1 MQRTLQ
7 YINRDQQQEPA
18 ILQTSYLNV
27 ARDLSR
33 LNSKNEEVTTRDGH
47 VYGYLCR
54 FKMITVGG
62 TGISMYTAPN
72 TWKMRNA
79 FRKFHAYRDMMFDN
93 AGIEGDEM
101 GRYGKTIRPLLDTA
115 HKSDGTNTLVPY
127 TADSGALD
135 PSSSEIYYD
144 EGEWTYT
151 QLATTPL
158 NTDRTDEL
166 DPVTPKISWADA
178 FNLKICELNEFDEA
192 GDADFSGLYSKVG
205 MIHSYN
211 LDRMEVLTPDATT
224 SEVLE
229 TPSNPLAA
237 LRATGNRATG
247 EVLDIAVEQESEL
260 PPYDQADD
268 GNSIWTPLVSLTS
281 TPTTGGTVSWTAFL
295 PAGLARIVFDT
306 EDVQGVIEVEVLDK
320 ILCKD
325 MA

>member
-7 YINRDQQQEPA
+7 YINRDQQSTPA
-18 ILQTSYLNV
+18 ILQTSYLNI

-54 FKMITVGG
+54 FKMIVEGG
-62 TGISMYTAPN
+62 TGISMYAAPN
-72 TWKMRNA
+72 SWKMMNS
-79 FRKFHAYRDMMFDN
+79 FRKFHAYRDMMFEN
-93 AGIEGDEM
+93 AGIEGSEM
-101 GRYGKTIRPLLDTA
+101 GRYGKTIRPLLDAT
-115 HKSDGTNTLVPY
+115 HKSNGANTLVPY
-127 TADSGALD
+127 TAH
-135 PSSSEIYYD
+135 SSDGDTAVYYD
-144 EGEWTYT
+144 GGEWTYT

-158 NTDRTDEL
+158 NSDKVDQL
-166 DPVTPKISWADA
+166 DPAGPEIFWADG
-178 FNLKICELNEFDEA
+178 FNLKICEENEFDIS
-192 GDADFSGLYSKVG
+192 GTSDFSGIYSNVG

-229 TPSNPLAA
+229 SPSNPLAA
-237 LRATGNRATG
+237 LRSNGNRASG

-268 GNSIWTPLVSLTS
+268 GDSILTPLVALTN

-295 PAGLARIVFDT
+295 PAGLARLHFDET
-306 EDVQGVIEVEVLDK
+306 DIQGVIEVEVLDK